1 MIKETTN
8 NKTIAKNTIYLYI
21 RMLLMM
27 GVSLY
32 TSRIVLINL
41 GVENYGIYQAVGGIV
56 GFLDMVNGF
65 MVNGVMRFLTFEM
78 GKGDKIKLHRT
89 FCTAMYIQIGVAITI
104 VLLAESIGLWFLFN
118 KLVIPDDRLYA
129 AFFVLQ
135 FSIITAVFNITQVP
149 YTSIITSREKMGVFA
164 GITIFDSLA
173 KLAIV
178 LVLPLVTFIDSL
190 ILYGFL
196 LMIVSLISMSITRIY
211 CIGHFEESKFK
222 LLFDKD
228 IFKQIA
234 SYSLWNVI
242 STFGT
247 VFSGQGMVILTNMFF
262 SPAIVAARSISLT
275 VSGQAT
281 RFVQSFRQAINPQ
294 IVKSFAAG
302 DIKRSH
308 SLLLT
313 STKFSFYLVLLIS
326 LPLYLLINP
335 VLNLWL
341 KEVPDYTLLFAKVV
355 LIENL
360 FSTIVSCFYTAIYA
374 KGRLKEFVLT
384 SSMTKILMFP
394 IVYILFKLGYD
405 PITLSWASLIANILI
420 AVIIDPIILV
430 KIAGYTYKEIYG
442 VILKCFIITII
453 AIPIPYLIYTFVNE
467 NTIKGFIIILFS
479 SISCVLLT
487 IFTCGLDKNIRTK
500 LIYYIKEKVKRK
512 N

>member
-1 MIKETTN
+1 MNSNITK
-8 NKTIAKNTIYLYI
+8 NKTIAKNTFYLYI

-27 GVSLY
+27 AVSLY

-78 GKGDKIKLHRT
+78 GRGDNIKLHRT
-89 FCTAMYIQIGVAITI
+89 FCTTMYIQIGVAIII

-118 KLVIPDDRLYA
+118 KLVIPDNRLFA

-196 LMIVSLISMSITRIY
+196 LMVVGLISMSITRIY
-211 CIGHFEESKFK
+211 CIKHFEESQFK

-262 SPAIVAARSISLT
+262 SPSVVAARSISLT

-302 DIKRSH
+302 DIERSH

-313 STKFSFYLVLLIS
+313 STQFSFYLVLLIS

-341 KEVPDYTLLFAKVV
+341 KEVPDYTLVFAKVV

-420 AVIIDPIILV
+420 AIIIDPFILV
-430 KIAGYTYKEIYG
+430 RIVGYTYKEIYG

-453 AIPIPYLIYTFVNE
+453 AIPIPYLIYTYVDE
-467 NTIKGFIIILFS
+467 NTIKGFTTILCT

-487 IFTCGLDKNIRTK
+487 IYTFGIDKNIRMK
-500 LIYYIKEKVKRK
+500 LIYYIKEKVKSK
-512 N
+512 K

>member
-1 MIKETTN
+1 MSTGS
-8 NKTIAKNTIYLYI
+8 NKTIVKNTIYLYM
-21 RMLLMM
+21 RMILMM

-32 TSRIVLINL
+32 TSRVVLINL
-41 GVENYGIYQAVGGIV
+41 GVDNYGIYQAVGGIV

-78 GKGDKIKLHRT
+78 GKGDKQKLHRT
-89 FCTAMYIQIGVAITI
+89 FCTTMYIQIGVAIVI
-104 VLLAESIGLWFLFN
+104 VILAESVGLWFLFN

-135 FSIITAVFNITQVP
+135 FSIITAVFSISQVP

-164 GITIFDSLA
+164 GITIFDSFA

-178 LVLPLVTFIDSL
+178 LVLPLVTIVDSL

-196 LMIVSLISMSITRIY
+196 LMIVGLISMSITRIY
-211 CIGHFEESKFK
+211 CIRHFEEAKFK
-222 LLFDKD
+222 FIFDKD

-234 SYSLWNVI
+234 SYSGWNVI

-262 SPAIVAARSISLT
+262 SPSIVAARSISLT

-281 RFVQSFRQAINPQ
+281 RFVQSFRQAVNPQ
-294 IVKSFAAG
+294 IVKSLAAG
-302 DIKRSH
+302 DIERSH
-308 SLLLT
+308 YLLLN

-326 LPLYLLINP
+326 LPLYLLVEP

-341 KEVPDYTLLFAKVV
+341 KEVPEYTLKFSQVV
-355 LIENL
+355 IIENL

-384 SSMTKILMFP
+384 SSMTKILLFP
-394 IVYILFKLGYD
+394 IVYFLFKFGYD
-405 PITLSWASLIANILI
+405 PIVLSWASLIANLI
-420 AVIIDPIILV
+420 IAIVIDPIILV
-430 KIAGYTYKEIYG
+430 RVVGYKYREIYG
-442 VILKCFIITII
+442 VIYRCFIITLIS
-453 AIPIPYLIYTFVNE
+453 IPIPYIFYRYTDVN
-467 NTIKGFIIILFS
+467 TFKGFILVLCISIISIIVTVYLF
-479 SISCVLLT
+479 
-487 IFTCGLDKNIRTK
+487 GLDKDIKNKAIY
-500 LIYYIKEKVKRK
+500 LIKKVFK